1 MNVMGE
7 FITGGVL
14 VSAYDIHYEMIS
26 ARALKFAETVFLDSG
41 GYEARIDHDLSETYG
56 RPYKPKSWAQPRYRK
71 VLNEWKLRK
80 PTIVVS
86 FDSPKKYLSAKQ
98 QIKEALR
105 LRDRYPDLLFELIL
119 KPDTKHSTIVPMERL
134 IKQVKEL
141 RSFAAV
147 GFSEKELDP
156 TLMGR
161 MKKIARLRLAM
172 DEAGVGIPIH
182 VFGSLD
188 TLSTPL
194 YFISGAEIFD
204 GLTWLRFGF
213 HNGITMYEQNYGPLR
228 MTDGLL
234 RKVNELSHEMWKNN
248 YYYLENLKAQM
259 INYTHTGNFGEF
271 KYVGTILEEAYQ
283 QLQASISK
291 VR

>member
-1 MNVMGE
+1 MLARRSKIYLKSEVVAETPLLLPSFSSKGFAEVREIMNVMGE

-56 RPYKPKSWAQPRYRK
+56 RPYKPKSWTQLRYRE
-71 VLNEWKLRK
+71 VLNEWKLPK

-86 FDSPKKYLSAKQ
+86 FDSPKKYLRAKQ

-147 GFSEKELDP
+147 GFSEKELDID
-156 TLMGR
+156 GENE
-161 MKKIARLRLAM
+161 K
-172 DEAGVGIPIH
+172 DC
-182 VFGSLD
+182 
-188 TLSTPL
+188 STAP
-194 YFISGAEIFD
+194 GD
-204 GLTWLRFGF
+204 G
-213 HNGITMYEQNYGPLR
+213 
-228 MTDGLL
+228 
-234 RKVNELSHEMWKNN
+234 
-248 YYYLENLKAQM
+248 
-259 INYTHTGNFGEF
+259 
-271 KYVGTILEEAYQ
+271 
-283 QLQASISK
+283 
-291 VR
+291 